1 MSFKKKIRTLIED
14 ADLSVYADRAD
25 GTFRFDG
32 IKADSFNKY
41 DFIRI

>member
-1 MSFKKKIRTLIED
+1 MYYLIKNRTLIF
-14 ADLSVYADRAD
+14 ADQAD

>member
-1 MSFKKKIRTLIED
+1 MSNLKKIRTLIH
-14 ADLSVYADRAD
+14 ADQAD